1 MAVVVAAAGAV
12 THVAVGLLQWA
23 CCSGHVAVGMLPWAC
38 CSGHVA
44 CYIKY
49 EYNKNIKSTHTFF

>member
-44 CYIKY
+44 VGMLHV
-49 EYNKNIKSTHTFF
+49 T